1 LGVRT
6 DLQYRTAGAAEVI
19 DIEETGWRTSVT
31 GLPHDKICIDRQIAN
46 HLALHSEAC
55 VCRGGA
61 GQVSSVKW
69 TLLDVGD
76 GKVAIVR
83 TPASLR
89 EIRANGGQN
98 LQRRSTTE

>member
-1 LGVRT
+1 M
-6 DLQYRTAGAAEVI
+6 I

-69 TLLDVGD
+69 TLLVRLDVGD

-83 TPASLR
+83 IPASLR
-89 EIRANGGQN
+89 EIGANGGQN